1 MRIYTRKGDDGS
13 TGLLYGGRVRKD
25 DRRIQAGG
33 ALDEAVA
40 ALGLARSF
48 VPKAAGL
55 ADLLLR
61 IQRELFVAG
70 AEIATLPENAGRLKG
85 GVTKVTNGMVEALET
100 EIDRVITEIGPLDG
114 FIVPGATPVASSIDL
129 GRAMVRRAERGLVAL
144 MGPET
149 PTATWLQPYLNRLS
163 DLLFMLARLEENANQ
178 VRAPGIRQSEGG

>member
-25 DRRIQAGG
+25 DPRIQAGG

-48 VPKAAGL
+48 GPKAPGL

-61 IQRELFVAG
+61 VQRELFVAG
-70 AEIATLPENAGRLKG
+70 AEMATLPENFERLKE
-85 GVTKVTNGMVEALET
+85 GVTRVTKGMVDALET
-100 EIDRVITEIGPLDG
+100 DIDRVTGEIGSLKA

-129 GRAMVRRAERGLVAL
+129 GRALVRRAERGLVAL
-144 MGPET
+144 LAPET
-149 PTATWLQPYLNRLS
+149 PVSTWLGPYLNRLS
-163 DLLFMLARLEENANQ
+163 DLLFMLARLEENANHLN
-178 VRAPGIRQSEGG
+178 APGIRE